1 MALQDKLNE
10 HKANFE
16 KNAPPEALE
25 VMHRATVDLRN
36 SGILDRA
43 LKVGDKAPEFELE
56 KISKHFAN
64 KWPSISKLQDIPDV
78 LAQVGPL
85 EIFTRKSASIT
96 G

>member
-25 VMHRATVDLRN
+25 VMHRATADLRN

-43 LKVGDKAPEFELE
+43 LKVGDTARNLNS
-56 KISKHFAN
+56 KIPAAN
-64 KWPSISKLQDIPDV
+64 WFDQRISSRIV
-78 LAQVGPL
+78 
-85 EIFTRKSASIT
+85 
-96 G
+96 

>member
-25 VMHRATVDLRN
+25 VMHRATADLRN

-56 KISKHFAN
+56 NTSGELIRSKDILSDRLMVLTFYRG
-64 KWPSISKLQDIPDV
+64 KW
-78 LAQVGPL
+78 
-85 EIFTRKSASIT
+85 
-96 G
+96 

>member
-10 HKANFE
+10 NKANFE

-25 VMHRATVDLRN
+25 VMHRATADLRN

-56 KISKHFAN
+56 NTSGELIRSKDILSDRLMVLTFYRG
-64 KWPSISKLQDIPDV
+64 KW
-78 LAQVGPL
+78 
-85 EIFTRKSASIT
+85 
-96 G
+96 

>member
-56 KISKHFAN
+56 NTSGELIRSKDILSERLMVLTFYRG
-64 KWPSISKLQDIPDV
+64 KW
-78 LAQVGPL
+78 
-85 EIFTRKSASIT
+85 
-96 G
+96 